1 MKKFLRVLFADEQ
14 VVVMFLGMIVGL
26 VIGALALTIL
36 NLDGNVTAGT
46 AVAVM
51 GLSIG
56 GGAFVALSLKMAY
69 IYAHSDLP

>member
-1 MKKFLRVLFADEQ
+1 MKKFLRILFADEQ
-14 VVVMFLGMIVGL
+14 VVVLFLGMIVGL

-56 GGAFVALSLKMAY
+56 GASFIAVSVKMAY

>member
-1 MKKFLRVLFADEQ
+1 
-14 VVVMFLGMIVGL
+14 MIVGL

-56 GGAFVALSLKMAY
+56 GGSFRCPISQNGLHLRSF
-69 IYAHSDLP
+69 

>member
-1 MKKFLRVLFADEQ
+1 MKKFLRVLFAEEQ
-14 VVVMFLGMIVGL
+14 VIVLFLGMIVGL

-36 NLDGNVTAGT
+36 NLDGSVTAGT
-46 AVAVM
+46 AIAVM

-56 GGAFVALSLKMAY
+56 GGAFVALLIKMAY

>member
-1 MKKFLRVLFADEQ
+1 
-14 VVVMFLGMIVGL
+14 MIVGL

-56 GGAFVALSLKMAY
+56 GGAFFALSLKMAY